1 MNKRSDGTIELTFTL
16 SWVDIQKAFEI
27 EVQKAID
34 ETEIDGFRKGKAP
47 RDIVEPKLDKNK
59 LYGQA
64 VQSLLPDAYANQLKT
79 YNLKPILYPKLT
91 IKSGKEGEDWIF
103 EALVCELPVVELP
116 SDYIDQIKAI
126 KLEKDQDKI
135 VRVLEL
141 LSAKA
146 KVEIPE
152 LLVEEESN
160 HRLAALVD
168 NITKVGLTIEKYL
181 ESKKINIEEFK
192 AKIALEAREDLVV
205 EFILN
210 YIQNEQKLSDRKQVL
225 DYLIGLL

>member
-1 MNKRSDGTIELTFTL
+1 MNKRADGTIELTFTL
-16 SWVDIQKAFEI
+16 SWADIQKAFET
-27 EVQKAID
+27 EMQKALD

-47 RDIVEPKLDKNK
+47 REIVEPKLDKNK

-91 IKSGKEGEDWIF
+91 IKSGKEGEDWVF
-103 EALVCELPVVELP
+103 EALVCELPIVELP
-116 SDYIDQIKAI
+116 SDYVDQIKAI

-135 VRVLEL
+135 TKILEL
-141 LSAKA
+141 LSSKA
-146 KVEIPE
+146 KIQIPE
-152 LLVEEESN
+152 ILIEEESN

-168 NITKVGLTIEKYL
+168 NITKVGLSVDRYL
-181 ESKKINIEEFK
+181 ESKKINLDEFK
-192 AKIALEAREDLVV
+192 AKLTLEAKEDLVV

-210 YIQNEQKLSDRKQVL
+210 HIQNEQKLSERKQVL
-225 DYLIGLL
+225 DYLMGLL